1 MNVELKEGKSYLTKN
16 IAGMFSTYPKEV
28 KILKIVDDYIKYI
41 FASDG
46 NDETKAQ
53 WTDKDSIEVIVEV
66 KYEKR
71 KRVAL

>member
-1 MNVELKEGKSYLTKN
+1 MIELKENCSYLTKKVS
-16 IAGMFSTYPKEV
+16 GMFSTYPKEIT
-28 KILKIVDDYIKYI
+28 ILKIVGDYIKYI

-46 NDETKAQ
+46 DDETKAQ